1 MGRNKK
7 NKNKQSSTNVV
18 SDPTE
23 VTIDNPYAE
32 QENVVNQEDNPYV

>member
-7 NKNKQSSTNVV
+7 NKSKQSSTNVA

-32 QENVVNQEDNPYV
+32 QENATN